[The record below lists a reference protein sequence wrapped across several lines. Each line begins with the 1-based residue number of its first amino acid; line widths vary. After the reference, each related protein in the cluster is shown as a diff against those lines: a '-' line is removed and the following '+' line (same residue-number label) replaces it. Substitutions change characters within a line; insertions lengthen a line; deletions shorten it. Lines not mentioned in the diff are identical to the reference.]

1 MSHISATILPSASLA
16 GRAAASLTVIA
27 GALLAW
33 QAWNPWPFEIAGL
46 RIDRLT
52 TLVLLFIS
60 IIGGVTVRFAG
71 RSMQG
76 HVRRDAFLRL
86 LGAALFAATL
96 VAAGSSLPL
105 LAAGWILLGV
115 CVTAL
120 VGFERQSARAMQAAR
135 RHAVVSRIS
144 DVCLLAA
151 FGLMAW
157 RGRTLDLSGFLEVT
171 PGLQQQDLLPIAVLV
186 SVAAIARSAQIP
198 FHLWLPAS
206 AEAPTPVSALLH
218 AGIINAGGLLLV
230 RTAPL
235 IVRVPEAWILLSVA
249 GSLAIA
255 VAMLVAWHQWRVKHA
270 LAWSTIAQMG
280 FMIVQCAVAAFP
292 AALLHMLGH
301 GAYKAL
307 AFLGS
312 GERPRVV
319 QSVSRAWTGLV
330 ALCLGAISA
339 VACMPI
345 ATWLTGFDPA
355 HSPGELALSGVIA
368 LSVGQ
373 LWGLLLAR
381 SHRLVAASLALA
393 ASVVAPMGCFALYRG
408 MSDFLAPVH
417 GALPVPSGPAAW
429 FAAGLPFA
437 VLAALSALHAS
448 RSLLEGGLAWRWLRV
463 QAREGFHGDVLAGRL
478 ADSIRNPPKPD
489 RRDLIHA

>member
-1 MSHISATILPSASLA
+1 MSQISQSIVPPASLT
-16 GRAAASLTVIA
+16 GRAAASLAVIA

-33 QAWNPWPFEIAGL
+33 QAWKPSPLEIAGL

-52 TLVLLFIS
+52 ALVALFVS
-60 IIGGVTVRFAG
+60 IVGWVTVRFAS

-76 HVRRDAFLRL
+76 HPRRDAFLRL

-120 VGFERQSARAMQAAR
+120 VGFERQSARAVQAAR
-135 RHAVVSRIS
+135 RHAAVARIS
-144 DVCLLAA
+144 DICLLAA

-157 RGRTLDLSGFLEVT
+157 RGRTLDLSRFLESA
-171 PGLQQQDLLPIAVLV
+171 PGLGQGDLLAIALLV

-235 IVRVPEAWILLSVA
+235 IVRVPEAWMLLSVT
-249 GSLAIA
+249 GSLAVV
-255 VAMLVAWHQWRVKHA
+255 VATLVAWHQWRVKHA

-312 GERPRVV
+312 GERPCAVR
-319 QSVSRAWTGLV
+319 SPPRAWIGLV
-330 ALCLGAISA
+330 ALIAGAMSA

-355 HSPGELALSGVIA
+355 HAPGERTLAGVIA

-381 SHRLVAASLALA
+381 PRRLVAGALALA
-393 ASVVAPMGCFALYRG
+393 ASVLAPVGCFALYGG
-408 MSDFLAPVH
+408 MSAFLEPVH
-417 GALPVPSGPAAW
+417 GVLPVPSGPAAW
-429 FAAGLPFA
+429 FAAGLPFV
-437 VLAALSALHAS
+437 VLTALSLLHAS
-448 RSLLEGGLAWRWLRV
+448 RSLLEGGRAWRWLRV
-463 QAREGFHGDVLAGRL
+463 QARDGFHGEVVAARL

>member
-1 MSHISATILPSASLA
+1 MSHMSPSSVAPEPLA
-16 GRAAASLTVIA
+16 DRAAATLAVIA
-27 GALLAW
+27 AALLAW
-33 QAWNPWPFEIAGL
+33 QVWNPSPLEIGGL

-52 TLVLLFIS
+52 CLVVLFVAVVGWVAI
-60 IIGGVTVRFAG
+60 RFAG

-76 HVRRDAFLRL
+76 HRRLDTFLRL

-96 VAAGSSLPL
+96 VAAGSSLLL

-120 VGFERQSARAMQAAR
+120 VGFERQSVRAVRAAR

-144 DVCLLAA
+144 DVCLVTAL
-151 FGLMAW
+151 GLMAW
-157 RGRTLDLSGFLEVT
+157 KGRTLDLSVFLQAT
-171 PGLQQQDLLPIAVLV
+171 SGLQHGELLPIALLV

-198 FHLWLPAS
+198 LHLWLPAS

-230 RTAPL
+230 RMSPL

-249 GSLAIA
+249 GSLSIA
-255 VAMLVAWHQWRVKHA
+255 VAMLVTWHQWRVKHA

-312 GERPRVV
+312 GERPRPV
-319 QSVSRAWTGLV
+319 QPVPRAWTSLV
-330 ALCLGAISA
+330 ALGLGAVSA
-339 VACMPI
+339 AACMPI
-345 ATWLTGFDPA
+345 ATWITGFDPM

-373 LWGLLLAR
+373 LWGILLAR
-381 SHRLVAASLALA
+381 PHRLVAGTLAIA
-393 ASVVAPMGCFALYRG
+393 ASVAVPVGCFAMYRG
-408 MSDFLAPVH
+408 MSGFLMPVH

-429 FAAGLPFA
+429 FAAALPFA
-437 VLAALSALHAS
+437 VLAALSLLHAS
-448 RSLLEGGLAWRWLRV
+448 RGWLMDGRAWRWLRV
-463 QAREGFHGDVLAGRL
+463 QAREGFHGDALAGRL
-478 ADSIRNPPKPD
+478 ADSIRHPPKPD